1 LTTPVPLPVR
11 VPSTADLVLTGGRV
25 LTMDPGRESAEAV
38 AVAGGRIVAV
48 GRSTEVRSLIGPR
61 TRVVELGGR
70 TLLPGFQDAHV
81 HPVMAV
87 GMLGCSLHDV
97 APTVAAYGDA
107 IAVYA
112 ADHPDLEWIRGEG
125 WYMAAFPGGTPRRDD
140 LDRAVPDRPAFF
152 ENRDGH
158 GAWANSRALAL
169 AGIDRE
175 TPDPADGRIERDPD
189 GTPSGTLHE
198 GAMRLVE
205 RLIPPPSE
213 EDVLVGLA
221 NAQAYLH
228 SLGITAWQDAS
239 VSPTDLAAYR
249 TFVDRGLL
257 TGRAIAAQRWDDEQ
271 GAEQI
276 AEMIEGRRISS
287 LGRLRATSVKIFLD
301 GVIENYSAAML
312 DPYLDRAG
320 RPTPNRGH
328 SNVDP
333 EALKGY
339 VTRLDAEG
347 FQVHFH
353 ALGDRAVR
361 EGLDAIEA
369 ARKTNGPT
377 DGRHH
382 LAHLQVVDPADIPR
396 FRALDT
402 TATIQALWAC
412 LEPQMTDLT
421 IPFLGP
427 ERAARQYPFGSLKRA
442 GARLAGGSDWA
453 VSTPDVLRQ
462 TEVAITRLDH
472 DAADGTPL
480 GPDEALELM
489 DMLAAFT
496 IGSAYVNH
504 LDDET
509 GTVEVGK
516 LADLA
521 VLDRDIQTE
530 EPGRLGDS
538 KVLLTFVEG
547 DAVHDAGVL

>member
-1 LTTPVPLPVR
+1 M
-11 VPSTADLVLTGGRV
+11 ADLVLTGGRV
-25 LTMDPGRESAEAV
+25 LTMDAGRGPAEAV
-38 AVAGGRIVAV
+38 AVAEGRIVAV
-48 GRSTEVRSLIGPR
+48 GRSTDLRSLIGPR
-61 TRVVELGGR
+61 TRVVELRGR

-87 GMLGCSLHDV
+87 GMLQCSLHEV
-97 APTVAAYGDA
+97 TPTPAAYVGAVAA
-107 IAVYA
+107 YA
-112 ADHPDLEWIRGEG
+112 ADHPTQDWIRGEG

-169 AGIDRE
+169 AGIDRD

-205 RLIPPPSE
+205 RLIPPPTE
-213 EDVLVGLA
+213 EEVLLGLA
-221 NAQAYLH
+221 KAQAYLH

-239 VSPTDLAAYR
+239 VSSSDLAAYR
-249 TFVDRGLL
+249 TFVGRGLL
-257 TGRAIAAQRWDDEQ
+257 TGRVIAAQRWADER
-271 GAEQI
+271 GAEQVDQ
-276 AEMIEGRRISS
+276 MIEDRRNSA
-287 LGRLRATSVKIFLD
+287 LGRLRATSVKIFQD
-301 GVIENYSAAML
+301 GVIENHTAAML
-312 DPYLDRAG
+312 HPYLDPAG
-320 RPTPNRGH
+320 RPTANRGH

-333 EALKGY
+333 DALKGY

-369 ARKTNGPT
+369 ARATNGPT

-396 FRALDT
+396 FRALGV

-412 LEPQMTDLT
+412 LEPQMTVLT

-453 VSTPDVLRQ
+453 VSTPDVLQ
-462 TEVAITRLDH
+462 QAEVAITRLDR
-472 DAADGTPL
+472 DTPDRTPL
-480 GPDEALELM
+480 GPGEALELM

-516 LADLA
+516 LADLT
-521 VLDRDIQTE
+521 VLDRDIE
-530 EPGRLGDS
+530 AEAAGRVGDA
-538 KVLLTFVEG
+538 KVLLTLVAG
-547 DAVHDAGVL
+547 DAVHDTGAL